1 MKKFLTV
8 TLLLVLTFSL
18 LAVTA
23 FAGEGADAQTTE
35 ANVFSEVY
43 EVILRHSD
51 KILSALAFLASLFL
65 AFAYR
70 SGIIPLIKGGLNT
83 LGTAVGKLKEETDK
97 ASEISLKT
105 ISEAK
110 DKLADTENVLTA
122 LTDKLGALE
131 EKLGAA
137 IEDKERAKDMKL
149 ILEAQIDML
158 YEIFM
163 SSSIPLFQ
171 KEAVGEKI
179 AAMKRRLLGTEADTD
194 E

>member
-1 MKKFLTV
+1 MKKFLTF
-8 TLLLVLTFSL
+8 TLLILLAFSL
-18 LAVTA
+18 LSVTA
-23 FAGEGADAQTTE
+23 FASEGVEAEITE
-35 ANVFSEVY
+35 SSVFGEVY
-43 EVILRHSD
+43 ELILRHSD

-70 SGIIPLIKGGLNT
+70 SGIIPLIKSGLNT
-83 LGTAVGKLKEETDK
+83 LGAAVSKLHEETDK
-97 ASEISLKT
+97 ASEIAKTT

-110 DKLADTENVLTA
+110 DKLADTEKTLSL
-122 LTDKLGALE
+122 LTDKLGTLE
-131 EKLGAA
+131 EKLKDA
-137 IEDKERAKDMKL
+137 IEDKERAADMK
-149 ILEAQIDML
+149 IIMESQIDML

-179 AAMKRRLLGTEADTD
+179 AAMKKKLLGSEADSD

>member
-1 MKKFLTV
+1 MKKILTLILSI
-8 TLLLVLTFSL
+8 LLIFSL
-18 LAVTA
+18 LSVTA
-23 FAGEGADAQTTE
+23 FAAEAADASMTE
-35 ANVFSEVY
+35 SNVFDEVY
-43 EVILRHSD
+43 KLILRHSD

-83 LGTAVGKLKEETDK
+83 LGTAVSKLKEETDK
-97 ASEISLKT
+97 ASEISAKT

-110 DKLADTENVLTA
+110 DKLADTEQTLKA
-122 LTDKLGALE
+122 LTDKLSLLE
-131 EKLGAA
+131 EKLGLA
-137 IEDKERAKDMKL
+137 IEDKERVADMKI
-149 ILEAQIDML
+149 ILESQIDML

-179 AAMKRRLLGTEADTD
+179 TAMKRRLLGSEADSD